1 MKVTAC
7 VLAALMTGCA
17 SLPREQMTYEVTY
30 QALHVVDTI
39 QTLRIRKTP
48 GTFETNL
55 ILGKRPTD
63 AEVIAYMA
71 AEAVAHAY
79 ITKAMADRGAPMW
92 LQRAW
97 HYASV
102 TWNGRLVIY
111 NHRRGL

>member
-1 MKVTAC
+1 MKIAVC

-17 SLPREQMTYEVTY
+17 SLPREQRTYEATY

-48 GTFETNL
+48 GTYETNPL
-55 ILGKRPTD
+55 LGKHPTD
-63 AEVIAYMA
+63 TEVIAYMA

-79 ITKAMADRGAPMW
+79 ITKTLADSNAPMW

-97 HYASV
+97 HFTSV
-102 TWNGRLVIY
+102 SWNGWLVIS
-111 NHRRGL
+111 NQKPW